1 MIVQV
6 RARHNPRRLLAGSEV
21 FRELLT
27 TSTRDPTIA
36 PVGFRLSHMRGVLSI
51 MRIIV
56 LTAIG
61 LWVLWGMLR
70 SSEVEAPEEQHE
82 APGKAF

>member
-1 MIVQV
+1 
-6 RARHNPRRLLAGSEV
+6 
-21 FRELLT
+21 
-27 TSTRDPTIA
+27 
-36 PVGFRLSHMRGVLSI
+36 